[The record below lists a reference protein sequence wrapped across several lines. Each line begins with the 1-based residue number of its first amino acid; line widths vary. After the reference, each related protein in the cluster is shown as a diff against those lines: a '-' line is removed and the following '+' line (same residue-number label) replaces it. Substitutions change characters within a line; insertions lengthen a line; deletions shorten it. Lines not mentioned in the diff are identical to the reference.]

1 MRSLPQE
8 RPAEE
13 ELCSSLLRIV
23 QDNRKIEQLRED
35 LSGFSHR
42 CRNLLNGM
50 KMSLYFVR
58 RGADR
63 PLPAWWA
70 DVEQSYG
77 GIEQLLD
84 RLQVIYR
91 PMTLTL
97 VRAPFRSLVQDHEPQ
112 WRDSFGGSSRTLA
125 IVPPAEEC
133 SCAFDPML
141 LSGGFDAFLRWRA
154 SMLLPGQRARL
165 SWRTVGRPTRG
176 VLAGEPGR
184 ASIRRGIRTRSLPG
198 AGDARSRSP
207 MLALPLLAR
216 VVTAHQDPSSGPI
229 RRTFR
234 WISAGR
240 WSSPRLCD
248 GQPLDGSS
256 DLMNARPLDRR
267 RLCSRP
273 PAPIRLTRTRP

>member
-23 QDNRKIEQLRED
+23 QDNRKIEQLREE

-112 WRDSFGGSSRTLA
+112 WRDYFGGCSRTLA

-133 SCAFDPML
+133 LVRIRPHATEWR
-141 LSGGFDAFLRWRA
+141 LRRVSPLESFHA
-154 SMLLPGQRARL
+154 AARPVRPAL
-165 SWRTVGRPTRG
+165 VADRRRPTRG

-184 ASIRRGIRTRSLPG
+184 ASIHRGIRTRSLPG

-207 MLALPLLAR
+207 DAGLAAPG
-216 VVTAHQDPSSGPI
+216 PSGH
-229 RRTFR
+229 
-234 WISAGR
+234 
-240 WSSPRLCD
+240 
-248 GQPLDGSS
+248 GSS
-256 DLMNARPLDRR
+256 RIHPVGPFAGLSGGV
-267 RLCSRP
+267 RLAAGAAQACAMAAS
-273 PAPIRLTRTRP
+273 